1 MSARKVLI
9 RSKAK
14 FAKPVAYIAEPDLA
28 ATEPQPLPEEPVQ
41 QREPW
46 YSDGLIMGIV
56 IGSVVLLALAGA
68 FSFYAHAE
76 VYVRPPAVIVA
87 PPILFGQPPVVRDD
101 QWQRQ
106 HEHDRDWERERR
118 LGEHHES

>member
-14 FAKPVAYIAEPDLA
+14 FAKPAAYIAEPDLA
-28 ATEPQPLPEEPVQ
+28 ATEPRPAEPEQ
-41 QREPW
+41 RREPW
-46 YSDGLIMGIV
+46 HGEGFVLAVV
-56 IGSVVLLALAGA
+56 IGAVVLLALAGA

-76 VYVRPPAVIVA
+76 VYRPPVVVVA
-87 PPILFGQPPVVRDD
+87 PPILFGQHPVVRDD

-106 HEHDRDWERERR
+106 HEHEHDRNWDRERR